1 MIDFKLPNFND
12 NQLDDAKERKQIK
25 EYLVLLTRQLKYI
38 LNNID
43 VENLASGL
51 SKSISDNGAAVTKV
65 TQDLRDI
72 GGAISK
78 VEKNATQLGLN
89 AENHERSC
97 ILVLKMADSE
107 LARVTIQFT
116 GNFVTDTQLEQKGYV
131 TDTELEQKGYVTATA
146 LEQKGYVT
154 ATALE
159 QKGYVTATALEQ
171 KGYVTATELEQKG
184 YVTDTELEQ
193 KGYVTDTELEQ
204 NGVSKITGATGTFS
218 SLSSASGSTQLDGS
232 HVASV
237 KLFATGVA
245 TAQDGE
251 TYYPVYIKSNGELIK
266 AAEAYSPAEGG

>member
-51 SKSISDNGAAVTKV
+51 SKSISDNGAALNKV
-65 TQDLRDI
+65 SQDLRDI

-78 VEKNATQLGLN
+78 VEKNATQLSLN
-89 AENHERSC
+89 ADNHERSC

-131 TDTELEQKGYVTATA
+131 TDAELEQKGYVTA
-146 LEQKGYVT
+146 
-154 ATALE
+154 
-159 QKGYVTATALEQ
+159 
-171 KGYVTATELEQKG
+171 
-184 YVTDTELEQ
+184 
-193 KGYVTDTELEQ
+193 TELEQ

-232 HVASV
+232 HVASA

-251 TYYPVYIKSNGELIK
+251 TYYPVYIKSNGELIR
-266 AAEAYSPAEGG
+266 AAEAYSPAKGG

>member
-38 LNNID
+38 LNNIG
-43 VENLASGL
+43 VENLASDL
-51 SKSISDNGAAVTKV
+51 SKSISDNGAAVNKV
-65 TQDLRDI
+65 SQDLRDI

-78 VEKNATQLGLN
+78 VEKNATQLSLN
-89 AENHERSC
+89 AENRERSC

-131 TDTELEQKGYVTATA
+131 TDAELEQKGYVTA
-146 LEQKGYVT
+146 
-154 ATALE
+154 
-159 QKGYVTATALEQ
+159 
-171 KGYVTATELEQKG
+171 
-184 YVTDTELEQ
+184 
-193 KGYVTDTELEQ
+193 TELEQ

-232 HVASV
+232 HVASA

-251 TYYPVYIKSNGELIK
+251 TYYPVYIKSNGELIR
-266 AAEAYSPAEGG
+266 AAEAYSPAKGG

>member
-51 SKSISDNGAAVTKV
+51 SKSISDNGAAVNKV

-131 TDTELEQKGYVTATA
+131 TDTELEQKGYVTAT
-146 LEQKGYVT
+146 
-154 ATALE
+154 
-159 QKGYVTATALEQ
+159 
-171 KGYVTATELEQKG
+171 ELA
-184 YVTDTELEQ
+184 
-193 KGYVTDTELEQ
+193 Q
-204 NGVSKITGATGTFS
+204 NGVPKITGATGTFS

-232 HVASV
+232 HVASA

>member
-65 TQDLRDI
+65 SQDLRDI

-89 AENHERSC
+89 AENRERSC

-116 GNFVTDTQLEQKGYV
+116 GNFVTDTQLEHKGYV
-131 TDTELEQKGYVTATA
+131 TDAELEQKGYVTA
-146 LEQKGYVT
+146 
-154 ATALE
+154 
-159 QKGYVTATALEQ
+159 
-171 KGYVTATELEQKG
+171 
-184 YVTDTELEQ
+184 
-193 KGYVTDTELEQ
+193 TELEQ

-232 HVASV
+232 HVASA

>member
-38 LNNID
+38 LNNIG
-43 VENLASGL
+43 VENLASDL
-51 SKSISDNGAAVTKV
+51 SKSISDNGAAVNKV
-65 TQDLRDI
+65 SQDLRDI

-78 VEKNATQLGLN
+78 VEKNATQLSLN

-131 TDTELEQKGYVTATA
+131 TDAELEQKGYVTA
-146 LEQKGYVT
+146 
-154 ATALE
+154 
-159 QKGYVTATALEQ
+159 
-171 KGYVTATELEQKG
+171 
-184 YVTDTELEQ
+184 
-193 KGYVTDTELEQ
+193 TELEQ

-232 HVASV
+232 HVASA

-266 AAEAYSPAEGG
+266 AAEAYSPAKGG

>member
-65 TQDLRDI
+65 SQDLRDI

-131 TDTELEQKGYVTATA
+131 TDTQ
-146 LEQKGYVT
+146 
-154 ATALE
+154 
-159 QKGYVTATALEQ
+159 
-171 KGYVTATELEQKG
+171 LEQKG
-184 YVTDTELEQ
+184 YVTDTELDN
-193 KGYVTDTELEQ
+193 KDYVTATELAQ

>member
-43 VENLASGL
+43 VENLSSGL

-65 TQDLRDI
+65 SQDLRDI

-89 AENHERSC
+89 AENRERSC

-131 TDTELEQKGYVTATA
+131 TDTELEQKGYVTAT
-146 LEQKGYVT
+146 
-154 ATALE
+154 
-159 QKGYVTATALEQ
+159 
-171 KGYVTATELEQKG
+171 ELA
-184 YVTDTELEQ
+184 
-193 KGYVTDTELEQ
+193 Q

-232 HVASV
+232 HVASA

-266 AAEAYSPAEGG
+266 AAEAYSPAKGG

>member
-65 TQDLRDI
+65 SQDLRDI

-89 AENHERSC
+89 AENRERSC

-131 TDTELEQKGYVTATA
+131 TATELEQKGYVTAT
-146 LEQKGYVT
+146 
-154 ATALE
+154 
-159 QKGYVTATALEQ
+159 
-171 KGYVTATELEQKG
+171 ELA
-184 YVTDTELEQ
+184 
-193 KGYVTDTELEQ
+193 Q

-232 HVASV
+232 HVASA

>member
-25 EYLVLLTRQLKYI
+25 EYLVLLTRHLKYI
-38 LNNID
+38 LNNIG
-43 VENLASGL
+43 VENLASDL
-51 SKSISDNGAAVTKV
+51 SKSISDNGAAVNKV
-65 TQDLRDI
+65 SQDLRDI

-78 VEKNATQLGLN
+78 VEKNATQLSLN
-89 AENHERSC
+89 AENRERSC

-131 TDTELEQKGYVTATA
+131 TDAELEQKGYVTA
-146 LEQKGYVT
+146 
-154 ATALE
+154 
-159 QKGYVTATALEQ
+159 
-171 KGYVTATELEQKG
+171 
-184 YVTDTELEQ
+184 
-193 KGYVTDTELEQ
+193 TELEQ

-232 HVASV
+232 HVASA

-251 TYYPVYIKSNGELIK
+251 TYYPVYIKSNGELIR
-266 AAEAYSPAEGG
+266 AAEAYSPAKGG

>member
-51 SKSISDNGAAVTKV
+51 SKSISDNGAAVNKV

-89 AENHERSC
+89 AENRERSC

-131 TDTELEQKGYVTATA
+131 TDTELEQKGYVTAT
-146 LEQKGYVT
+146 
-154 ATALE
+154 
-159 QKGYVTATALEQ
+159 
-171 KGYVTATELEQKG
+171 ELA
-184 YVTDTELEQ
+184 
-193 KGYVTDTELEQ
+193 Q

-232 HVASV
+232 HVASA

-266 AAEAYSPAEGG
+266 AAGAYSPAEGG

>member
-51 SKSISDNGAAVTKV
+51 SKSISDNGAAVNKV
-65 TQDLRDI
+65 SQDLRDI

-78 VEKNATQLGLN
+78 VEKNATQLSLN
-89 AENHERSC
+89 AENRERSC

-116 GNFVTDTQLEQKGYV
+116 GNFVTDTQLEHKGYV
-131 TDTELEQKGYVTATA
+131 TDAE
-146 LEQKGYVT
+146 
-154 ATALE
+154 
-159 QKGYVTATALEQ
+159 LEQ

-184 YVTDTELEQ
+184 YVTA
-193 KGYVTDTELEQ
+193 TELEQ

-232 HVASV
+232 HVASA

-251 TYYPVYIKSNGELIK
+251 TYYPVYIKSNGELIR

>member
-51 SKSISDNGAAVTKV
+51 SKSISDNGAAVNKV
-65 TQDLRDI
+65 SQDLRDI

-78 VEKNATQLGLN
+78 VEKNATQLSLN
-89 AENHERSC
+89 AENRERSC
-97 ILVLKMADSE
+97 ILVLKMAESE

-116 GNFVTDTQLEQKGYV
+116 GNFVTDTQLEHKGYV
-131 TDTELEQKGYVTATA
+131 TDTE
-146 LEQKGYVT
+146 
-154 ATALE
+154 
-159 QKGYVTATALEQ
+159 LEQ

-184 YVTDTELEQ
+184 YVTA
-193 KGYVTDTELEQ
+193 TELEQ

-232 HVASV
+232 HVASA

-251 TYYPVYIKSNGELIK
+251 TYYPVYIKSNGELIR
-266 AAEAYSPAEGG
+266 AAGAYSPAEGG

>member
-51 SKSISDNGAAVTKV
+51 SKSISDNGAAVNKV
-65 TQDLRDI
+65 SQDLRDI

-78 VEKNATQLGLN
+78 VEKNATQLSLN
-89 AENHERSC
+89 AENRERSC

-131 TDTELEQKGYVTATA
+131 TDTELEQKGYVTAT
-146 LEQKGYVT
+146 
-154 ATALE
+154 
-159 QKGYVTATALEQ
+159 
-171 KGYVTATELEQKG
+171 ELA
-184 YVTDTELEQ
+184 
-193 KGYVTDTELEQ
+193 Q

-232 HVASV
+232 HVASA

>member
-43 VENLASGL
+43 VENLSSGL
-51 SKSISDNGAAVTKV
+51 SKSISDNGAAVNKV

-89 AENHERSC
+89 AENRERSC

-131 TDTELEQKGYVTATA
+131 TDTELEQKGYVTAT
-146 LEQKGYVT
+146 
-154 ATALE
+154 
-159 QKGYVTATALEQ
+159 
-171 KGYVTATELEQKG
+171 ELA
-184 YVTDTELEQ
+184 
-193 KGYVTDTELEQ
+193 Q

-232 HVASV
+232 HVASA

>member
-51 SKSISDNGAAVTKV
+51 SKSISDNGAAVNKV
-65 TQDLRDI
+65 SQDLRDI

-78 VEKNATQLGLN
+78 VEKNATQLSLN
-89 AENHERSC
+89 AENRERSC

-131 TDTELEQKGYVTATA
+131 TDAELEQKGYVTAA
-146 LEQKGYVT
+146 
-154 ATALE
+154 
-159 QKGYVTATALEQ
+159 
-171 KGYVTATELEQKG
+171 
-184 YVTDTELEQ
+184 
-193 KGYVTDTELEQ
+193 ELEQ

-232 HVASV
+232 HVASA

-251 TYYPVYIKSNGELIK
+251 TYYPVYIKSNGELIR
-266 AAEAYSPAEGG
+266 AAEAYSPTKGG

>member
-43 VENLASGL
+43 VENLSSGL
-51 SKSISDNGAAVTKV
+51 SKSISDNGAAVNKV

-89 AENHERSC
+89 AENRERSC

-131 TDTELEQKGYVTATA
+131 TDTELEQKGYVTAT
-146 LEQKGYVT
+146 
-154 ATALE
+154 
-159 QKGYVTATALEQ
+159 
-171 KGYVTATELEQKG
+171 
-184 YVTDTELEQ
+184 
-193 KGYVTDTELEQ
+193 ELEQ
-204 NGVSKITGATGTFS
+204 NGVSKITGATGTLS

-232 HVASV
+232 RVASA
-237 KLFATGVA
+237 KLFATGAA

-251 TYYPVYIKSNGELIK
+251 TYYPVYIKANGELIK
-266 AAEAYSPAEGG
+266 AAEAYSPSEGG

>member
-51 SKSISDNGAAVTKV
+51 SKSISDNGAAVNKV
-65 TQDLRDI
+65 SQDLRDI

-78 VEKNATQLGLN
+78 VEKNATQLSLN
-89 AENHERSC
+89 AENRERSC

-131 TDTELEQKGYVTATA
+131 TDTELEQKGYVTAT
-146 LEQKGYVT
+146 
-154 ATALE
+154 
-159 QKGYVTATALEQ
+159 
-171 KGYVTATELEQKG
+171 ELA
-184 YVTDTELEQ
+184 
-193 KGYVTDTELEQ
+193 Q

-251 TYYPVYIKSNGELIK
+251 TYYPVYIKSNGELIR

>member
-65 TQDLRDI
+65 SQDLRDI

-78 VEKNATQLGLN
+78 VAKNATQLSLN
-89 AENHERSC
+89 ADNHERSC
-97 ILVLKMADSE
+97 ILVVKMADSE

-131 TDTELEQKGYVTATA
+131 TDAE
-146 LEQKGYVT
+146 
-154 ATALE
+154 
-159 QKGYVTATALEQ
+159 LEQ

-184 YVTDTELEQ
+184 YVTA
-193 KGYVTDTELEQ
+193 TELEQ

-232 HVASV
+232 HVASA

>member
-51 SKSISDNGAAVTKV
+51 SKSISDNGAAVNKV
-65 TQDLRDI
+65 SQDLRDI

-89 AENHERSC
+89 AENRERSC

-131 TDTELEQKGYVTATA
+131 TDTELEQKGYVTAT
-146 LEQKGYVT
+146 
-154 ATALE
+154 
-159 QKGYVTATALEQ
+159 
-171 KGYVTATELEQKG
+171 
-184 YVTDTELEQ
+184 
-193 KGYVTDTELEQ
+193 ELEQ

-232 HVASV
+232 HVASA

-251 TYYPVYIKSNGELIK
+251 TYYPVYIKSNGELIR
-266 AAEAYSPAEGG
+266 AAEAYSPAKGG

>member
-51 SKSISDNGAAVTKV
+51 SKSISDNGAAVNKV
-65 TQDLRDI
+65 SQDLRDI

-78 VEKNATQLGLN
+78 VEKNATQLSLN
-89 AENHERSC
+89 AENRERSC

-131 TDTELEQKGYVTATA
+131 TDAELEQKGYVTA
-146 LEQKGYVT
+146 
-154 ATALE
+154 
-159 QKGYVTATALEQ
+159 
-171 KGYVTATELEQKG
+171 
-184 YVTDTELEQ
+184 
-193 KGYVTDTELEQ
+193 TELEQ

-232 HVASV
+232 HVASA

-251 TYYPVYIKSNGELIK
+251 TYYPVYIKSNGELIR

>member
-43 VENLASGL
+43 VENLSSGL

-65 TQDLRDI
+65 SQDLRDI

-89 AENHERSC
+89 AENRERSC

-116 GNFVTDTQLEQKGYV
+116 GNFVTDTQ
-131 TDTELEQKGYVTATA
+131 
-146 LEQKGYVT
+146 
-154 ATALE
+154 
-159 QKGYVTATALEQ
+159 
-171 KGYVTATELEQKG
+171 
-184 YVTDTELEQ
+184 LEQ

-232 HVASV
+232 HVASA

>member
-51 SKSISDNGAAVTKV
+51 SKSISDNGAAVNKV
-65 TQDLRDI
+65 SQDLRDI
-72 GGAISK
+72 GGEISK
-78 VEKNATQLGLN
+78 VEKNATQLSLN
-89 AENHERSC
+89 AENRERSC

-131 TDTELEQKGYVTATA
+131 TDAE
-146 LEQKGYVT
+146 
-154 ATALE
+154 
-159 QKGYVTATALEQ
+159 LEQ

-184 YVTDTELEQ
+184 YVTA
-193 KGYVTDTELEQ
+193 TELEQ

-232 HVASV
+232 HVASA

-251 TYYPVYIKSNGELIK
+251 TYYPVYIKSNGELIR
-266 AAEAYSPAEGG
+266 AAEAYSPAKGG

>member
-51 SKSISDNGAAVTKV
+51 SKSISDNGAAVNKV
-65 TQDLRDI
+65 SQDLRDI

-78 VEKNATQLGLN
+78 VEKNATQLSLN
-89 AENHERSC
+89 AENRERSC

-131 TDTELEQKGYVTATA
+131 TDAELEQKGYVTA
-146 LEQKGYVT
+146 
-154 ATALE
+154 
-159 QKGYVTATALEQ
+159 
-171 KGYVTATELEQKG
+171 
-184 YVTDTELEQ
+184 
-193 KGYVTDTELEQ
+193 TELEQ

-232 HVASV
+232 HVASA

-251 TYYPVYIKSNGELIK
+251 TYYPVYIKSNGELIR
-266 AAEAYSPAEGG
+266 AAGAYSPAEGG

>member
-65 TQDLRDI
+65 SQDLRDI

-78 VEKNATQLGLN
+78 VEKNATQLSLN
-89 AENHERSC
+89 AENRERSC

-131 TDTELEQKGYVTATA
+131 TDAELEQKGYVTA
-146 LEQKGYVT
+146 
-154 ATALE
+154 
-159 QKGYVTATALEQ
+159 
-171 KGYVTATELEQKG
+171 
-184 YVTDTELEQ
+184 
-193 KGYVTDTELEQ
+193 TELEQ

-232 HVASV
+232 HVASA

>member
-51 SKSISDNGAAVTKV
+51 SKSISDNGAAVNKV
-65 TQDLRDI
+65 SQDLRDI

-78 VEKNATQLGLN
+78 VEKNATQLSLN
-89 AENHERSC
+89 AENRERSC

-131 TDTELEQKGYVTATA
+131 TDTELEQKGYVTAT
-146 LEQKGYVT
+146 
-154 ATALE
+154 
-159 QKGYVTATALEQ
+159 
-171 KGYVTATELEQKG
+171 ELA
-184 YVTDTELEQ
+184 
-193 KGYVTDTELEQ
+193 Q

-232 HVASV
+232 HVASA

-266 AAEAYSPAEGG
+266 AAEAYSPAKGG

>member
-65 TQDLRDI
+65 SQDLRDI

-78 VEKNATQLGLN
+78 VEKNATQLSLN
-89 AENHERSC
+89 AENRERSC

-116 GNFVTDTQLEQKGYV
+116 GNFVTDTQLEH
-131 TDTELEQKGYVTATA
+131 
-146 LEQKGYVT
+146 
-154 ATALE
+154 
-159 QKGYVTATALEQ
+159 

-184 YVTDTELEQ
+184 YVTA
-193 KGYVTDTELEQ
+193 TELEQ

-232 HVASV
+232 HVASA

>member
-51 SKSISDNGAAVTKV
+51 SKSISDNGAAVNKV
-65 TQDLRDI
+65 SQDLRDI

-78 VEKNATQLGLN
+78 VEKNATQLSLN
-89 AENHERSC
+89 AENRERSC

-131 TDTELEQKGYVTATA
+131 TDAELEQKGYVTA
-146 LEQKGYVT
+146 
-154 ATALE
+154 
-159 QKGYVTATALEQ
+159 
-171 KGYVTATELEQKG
+171 
-184 YVTDTELEQ
+184 
-193 KGYVTDTELEQ
+193 TELEQ

-218 SLSSASGSTQLDGS
+218 SLSSASGSTQLDGI
-232 HVASV
+232 HVASA

-251 TYYPVYIKSNGELIK
+251 TYYPVYIKSNGELIR
-266 AAEAYSPAEGG
+266 AAEAYSPAKGG

>member
-51 SKSISDNGAAVTKV
+51 SKSISDNGAAVNKV
-65 TQDLRDI
+65 SQDLRDI

-78 VEKNATQLGLN
+78 VEKNATQLSLN
-89 AENHERSC
+89 AENRERSC

-131 TDTELEQKGYVTATA
+131 TDAELEQKGYVTA
-146 LEQKGYVT
+146 
-154 ATALE
+154 
-159 QKGYVTATALEQ
+159 
-171 KGYVTATELEQKG
+171 
-184 YVTDTELEQ
+184 
-193 KGYVTDTELEQ
+193 TELEQ

-218 SLSSASGSTQLDGS
+218 SLSAASGSTQLDGS
-232 HVASV
+232 HVASA
-237 KLFATGVA
+237 KLYATGVA

-251 TYYPVYIKSNGELIK
+251 TYYPVYIKSNGELIR
-266 AAEAYSPAEGG
+266 AAEAYSPAKGG

>member
-51 SKSISDNGAAVTKV
+51 SKSISDNGAAVNKV
-65 TQDLRDI
+65 SQDLRDI

-78 VEKNATQLGLN
+78 VEKNATQLSLN
-89 AENHERSC
+89 AENRERSC
-97 ILVLKMADSE
+97 ILVLKMAESE

-131 TDTELEQKGYVTATA
+131 TDTQLEQKGYVTDAELEQKGYVTA
-146 LEQKGYVT
+146 
-154 ATALE
+154 
-159 QKGYVTATALEQ
+159 
-171 KGYVTATELEQKG
+171 
-184 YVTDTELEQ
+184 
-193 KGYVTDTELEQ
+193 TELEQ

-232 HVASV
+232 HVASA

-251 TYYPVYIKSNGELIK
+251 TYYPVYIKSNGELIR

>member
-43 VENLASGL
+43 VENLSSGL
-51 SKSISDNGAAVTKV
+51 SKSISDNGAAVNKV

-89 AENHERSC
+89 AENRERSC

-131 TDTELEQKGYVTATA
+131 TDTELEQKGYVTAT
-146 LEQKGYVT
+146 
-154 ATALE
+154 
-159 QKGYVTATALEQ
+159 
-171 KGYVTATELEQKG
+171 ELA
-184 YVTDTELEQ
+184 
-193 KGYVTDTELEQ
+193 Q

>member
-51 SKSISDNGAAVTKV
+51 SKSISDNGAAVNKV

-89 AENHERSC
+89 AENRERSC

-116 GNFVTDTQLEQKGYV
+116 GNFVTDTQLEH
-131 TDTELEQKGYVTATA
+131 
-146 LEQKGYVT
+146 
-154 ATALE
+154 
-159 QKGYVTATALEQ
+159 

-184 YVTDTELEQ
+184 YVTA
-193 KGYVTDTELEQ
+193 TELEQ

-232 HVASV
+232 HVASA

-266 AAEAYSPAEGG
+266 AAEAYSPAKGG

>member
-51 SKSISDNGAAVTKV
+51 SKSISDNGAAVKKV

-89 AENHERSC
+89 AENRERSC

-131 TDTELEQKGYVTATA
+131 TDTELEQKGYVTAT
-146 LEQKGYVT
+146 
-154 ATALE
+154 
-159 QKGYVTATALEQ
+159 
-171 KGYVTATELEQKG
+171 
-184 YVTDTELEQ
+184 
-193 KGYVTDTELEQ
+193 ELEQ

-232 HVASV
+232 HVASA

>member
-51 SKSISDNGAAVTKV
+51 SKSISDNGAAVNKV
-65 TQDLRDI
+65 SQDLRDI

-78 VEKNATQLGLN
+78 VEKNATQLSLN
-89 AENHERSC
+89 AENRERSC
-97 ILVLKMADSE
+97 ILVLKMAESE

-116 GNFVTDTQLEQKGYV
+116 GNFVTDTQLEHKGYV
-131 TDTELEQKGYVTATA
+131 TDAELEQKGYVTA
-146 LEQKGYVT
+146 
-154 ATALE
+154 
-159 QKGYVTATALEQ
+159 
-171 KGYVTATELEQKG
+171 
-184 YVTDTELEQ
+184 
-193 KGYVTDTELEQ
+193 TELEQ

-218 SLSSASGSTQLDGS
+218 SLSAASGSTQLDGS
-232 HVASV
+232 HVASA

-251 TYYPVYIKSNGELIK
+251 TYYPVYIKSNGELIR
-266 AAEAYSPAEGG
+266 AAEAYSPAKGG

>member
-65 TQDLRDI
+65 SQDLRDI

-89 AENHERSC
+89 AENRERSC

-131 TDTELEQKGYVTATA
+131 TATELEQKGYVTAT
-146 LEQKGYVT
+146 
-154 ATALE
+154 
-159 QKGYVTATALEQ
+159 
-171 KGYVTATELEQKG
+171 ELA
-184 YVTDTELEQ
+184 
-193 KGYVTDTELEQ
+193 Q

>member
-51 SKSISDNGAAVTKV
+51 SKSISDNGAAVNKV
-65 TQDLRDI
+65 SQDLRDI

-78 VEKNATQLGLN
+78 VEKNATQLSLN
-89 AENHERSC
+89 ADNHERSC

-131 TDTELEQKGYVTATA
+131 TDTELEQKGYVTAT
-146 LEQKGYVT
+146 
-154 ATALE
+154 
-159 QKGYVTATALEQ
+159 
-171 KGYVTATELEQKG
+171 
-184 YVTDTELEQ
+184 
-193 KGYVTDTELEQ
+193 ELEQ

-232 HVASV
+232 HVASA

-251 TYYPVYIKSNGELIK
+251 TYYPVYIKSNGELIR
-266 AAEAYSPAEGG
+266 AAEAYSPAKGG

>member
-43 VENLASGL
+43 VENLSSGL
-51 SKSISDNGAAVTKV
+51 SKSISDNGAAVNKV
-65 TQDLRDI
+65 SQDLRDI

-89 AENHERSC
+89 AENRERSC

-131 TDTELEQKGYVTATA
+131 TDAELDNKDYVTTTELA
-146 LEQKGYVT
+146 
-154 ATALE
+154 
-159 QKGYVTATALEQ
+159 
-171 KGYVTATELEQKG
+171 
-184 YVTDTELEQ
+184 
-193 KGYVTDTELEQ
+193 Q

-232 HVASV
+232 HVASA

>member
-65 TQDLRDI
+65 SQDLRDI

-89 AENHERSC
+89 AENRERSC

-154 ATALE
+154 AT
-159 QKGYVTATALEQ
+159 
-171 KGYVTATELEQKG
+171 
-184 YVTDTELEQ
+184 
-193 KGYVTDTELEQ
+193 ELEQ

-232 HVASV
+232 HVASA